1 MKSDHD
7 NPPANPANPA
17 NASTGL
23 APLAGLA
30 PADGTPARGTD
41 GRFQTGN
48 SGGGRPKGSRNKI
61 TDLLM
66 NTIANDFAIHGAEA
80 VERLRQTDPANYL
93 RMVMALVPRELI
105 LQREAQAVPDYADLT
120 NEEEIALLEEEYRR
134 RRVEASIKSVAAI
147 ASR

>member
-7 NPPANPANPA
+7 DPRANPANPA

-41 GRFQTGN
+41 GRFLTGN

-66 NTIANDFAIHGAEA
+66 TTIVNDFATHGAEA
-80 VERLRQTDPANYL
+80 IERLRQSDPASYL
-93 RMVMALVPRELI
+93 RLITSLVPRELI
-105 LQREAQAVPDYADLT
+105 LQREVRPVPDYANLT
-120 NEEEIALLEEEYRR
+120 DEEFIEILVEQRR
-134 RRVEASIKSVAAI
+134 RRQVEDALKSV
-147 ASR
+147 